1 MTDDVRVLGADQK
14 KSGLWGRDC
23 EAKYSDGRDV
33 MDMRIALFSPVVTGT
48 FENVK
53 RAQVTDTA
61 AKRTAH
67 EKNTKLPVSVVFPV
81 CNQNLL
87 RKQKIPV
94 ARSLKPKLKSYET
107 NLRVGIAHILG
118 ILLMNSYDFRYFN
131 TQQFFA
137 VCSLRISLV
146 S

>member
-1 MTDDVRVLGADQK
+1 MVKVLRKCNLIPRV
-14 KSGLWGRDC
+14 S
-23 EAKYSDGRDV
+23 
-33 MDMRIALFSPVVTGT
+33 LFHVPGSEGNTEEPGNEV
-48 FENVK
+48 
-53 RAQVTDTA
+53 AQTLRRSDTA

-67 EKNTKLPVSVVFPV
+67 EQNTELPVSVVFPV

-107 NLRVGIAHILG
+107 NLRVKI
-118 ILLMNSYDFRYFN
+118 
-131 TQQFFA
+131 
-137 VCSLRISLV
+137 VSLV

>member
-1 MTDDVRVLGADQK
+1 MIATVHLKVRTTWKPFL
-14 KSGLWGRDC
+14 
-23 EAKYSDGRDV
+23 
-33 MDMRIALFSPVVTGT
+33 
-48 FENVK
+48 
-53 RAQVTDTA
+53 TDTA

-67 EKNTKLPVSVVFPV
+67 EQNTELPVSVVFPV

-107 NLRVGIAHILG
+107 NLRVKI
-118 ILLMNSYDFRYFN
+118 
-131 TQQFFA
+131 
-137 VCSLRISLV
+137 VSLV

>member
-1 MTDDVRVLGADQK
+1 MFTT
-14 KSGLWGRDC
+14 
-23 EAKYSDGRDV
+23 AKTQAS
-33 MDMRIALFSPVVTGT
+33 
-48 FENVK
+48 
-53 RAQVTDTA
+53 RAQKSDSYSYSWSNLKVPIDHRAGRDTA

-67 EKNTKLPVSVVFPV
+67 EQNTELPVSVVFPV

-107 NLRVGIAHILG
+107 NLRVKI
-118 ILLMNSYDFRYFN
+118 
-131 TQQFFA
+131 
-137 VCSLRISLV
+137 VSLV

>member
-1 MTDDVRVLGADQK
+1 MSRHQPVCTMPVRVL
-14 KSGLWGRDC
+14 SR
-23 EAKYSDGRDV
+23 SFFNPDV
-33 MDMRIALFSPVVTGT
+33 LYNQENEKELLASMDIDHPVRNST
-48 FENVK
+48 NS
-53 RAQVTDTA
+53 DTA

-67 EKNTKLPVSVVFPV
+67 EQNTELPVSVVFPV

-107 NLRVGIAHILG
+107 NLRVKI
-118 ILLMNSYDFRYFN
+118 
-131 TQQFFA
+131 
-137 VCSLRISLV
+137 VSLV